1 MKFLG
6 QSHTKHRALARLCGE
21 DREEAGNLEGEG
33 KREAGDPSEADLNSL
48 IFAANLKVSIR
59 RHDEE
64 KEEISRKLCEANQ
77 MNEELT
83 GPITRLQTERASL
96 RSANSQLEKVRRGS
110 LKLHVVLGWMT
121 SRAGEAASEK
131 PALPLPPPRA
141 GSTLPGN

>member
-1 MKFLG
+1 M
-6 QSHTKHRALARLCGE
+6 
-21 DREEAGNLEGEG
+21 EGEG
-33 KREAGDPSEADLNSL
+33 KREAGDPSEADLKSL
-48 IFAANLKVSIR
+48 IFAANLKASIR
-59 RHDEE
+59 RHDGE

-83 GPITRLQTERASL
+83 GLITHLQTERASL

-131 PALPLPPPRA
+131 PPLPLPPPRA